1 MKTSHLILLL
11 VISILTVILLVV
23 YRPNVGHF
31 KYSKKFGEW
40 EVAYIAD
47 QYFAFLYDDGHPADK
62 TLHIINSFGSWQAQ
76 VMPFDNIDSISYAFD
91 GGDFMEINIDSFTSK
106 ESIIVDFEDPISFI
120 KQIIK
125 SNKLHVKAYYPNNRS
140 ELYVFNVGHFY
151 VPPELRRAID
161 EADK

>member
-23 YRPNVGHF
+23 YRPNVSHF

-40 EVAYIAD
+40 EVAYVGD
-47 QYFAFLYDDGHPADK
+47 EYLAFLNADGDPANK
-62 TLHIINSFGSWQAQ
+62 LLHIVNATGGWQTR
-76 VMPFDNIDSISYAFD
+76 VMMFDNLDSISYAFD
-91 GGDFMEINIDSFTSK
+91 DGDFMQINIDSLTSK
-106 ESIIVDFEDPISFI
+106 ENIIVDFEDPISFI
-120 KQIIK
+120 KTMIK
-125 SNKLHVKAYYPNNRS
+125 SNKLIVRAFHPNNRS